1 MVGLG
6 AESADAP
13 NILWIFCDELRADA
27 LGCYGNPY
35 TSIKTPNIDG
45 LANEGVR
52 FDRYYVNSPV
62 CVPSRT
68 AIKTGQYPEQTGVYH
83 NEGLFTYAPEKPAP
97 VFTHSLEAHGYTTVN
112 FGKCHV
118 PELLRPFQ
126 FDYPEGSDQFGLQA
140 AVRQADPAE
149 TLVVRGPNGLGII
162 ASRFPNRDPYPPS
175 AVTDHALE
183 WMRQQ
188 DGTAPYLCRV
198 SYLQPHT
205 PVAAPDPWATMYD
218 PRDFPDSVTVPT
230 TLSRFERR
238 YGEICGGEGLGPQ
251 NLQWIHACYY
261 GLVAWIDDQV
271 GRLLEGLRRSNS
283 TRPTV
288 VVFTSDHGVNL
299 GEHGALGKQL
309 FTPQCHRVPLIVH
322 WPGAVPRGTARSDM
336 CQGIDL
342 ATTFS
347 AMAGVPTPPMAAG
360 RDLLTERGAEPSF
373 ATIGYGDAGSTAMP
387 MLALGTYEDDRGW
400 PRRACVRR
408 GTLRLDRNVRID
420 GHSISADDAD
430 SDMFVADSQA
440 DPAEV
445 LNFVSDPTYAA
456 VVKELSE
463 LLDDHI
469 GGAYEPDLGDF
480 YAQWASS
487 ALQLRH

>member
-1 MVGLG
+1 
-6 AESADAP
+6 
-13 NILWIFCDELRADA
+13 
-27 LGCYGNPY
+27 
-35 TSIKTPNIDG
+35 
-45 LANEGVR
+45 
-52 FDRYYVNSPV
+52 
-62 CVPSRT
+62 
-68 AIKTGQYPEQTGVYH
+68 
-83 NEGLFTYAPEKPAP
+83 
-97 VFTHSLEAHGYTTVN
+97 
-112 FGKCHV
+112 
-118 PELLRPFQ
+118 
-126 FDYPEGSDQFGLQA
+126 
-140 AVRQADPAE
+140 
-149 TLVVRGPNGLGII
+149 
-162 ASRFPNRDPYPPS
+162 
-175 AVTDHALE
+175 
-183 WMRQQ
+183 
-188 DGTAPYLCRV
+188 
-198 SYLQPHT
+198 
-205 PVAAPDPWATMYD
+205 
-218 PRDFPDSVTVPT
+218 
-230 TLSRFERR
+230 
-238 YGEICGGEGLGPQ
+238 
-251 NLQWIHACYY
+251 
-261 GLVAWIDDQV
+261 
-271 GRLLEGLRRSNS
+271 
-283 TRPTV
+283 
-288 VVFTSDHGVNL
+288 
-299 GEHGALGKQL
+299 
-309 FTPQCHRVPLIVH
+309 
-322 WPGAVPRGTARSDM
+322 M